1 MVKDITWWR
10 FDNAIDSKTCNKIIK
25 LGKKD
30 WEKATIKGE
39 FENVI
44 DTKSRETNVSWTTE
58 QWLYDIVFDYMR
70 SANEQAGWDFEVD
83 AAESMQIGKYSK
95 GCFYD
100 YHTDGDGVTVYDSPE
115 NKWLNNKTRKLSMSI
130 FLNDNYEGGE
140 FKFYGDDEETT
151 RISEKGTV
159 IVFPSYLNHCVE
171 EVTKGNRYSLVVW
184 FVGPKFK

>member
-58 QWLYDIVFDYMR
+58 QWLYDIVFEYMR
-70 SANEQAGWDFEVD
+70 SANEQV
-83 AAESMQIGKYSK
+83 
-95 GCFYD
+95 
-100 YHTDGDGVTVYDSPE
+100 
-115 NKWLNNKTRKLSMSI
+115 WLGL
-130 FLNDNYEGGE
+130 
-140 FKFYGDDEETT
+140 
-151 RISEKGTV
+151 
-159 IVFPSYLNHCVE
+159 
-171 EVTKGNRYSLVVW
+171 
-184 FVGPKFK
+184 

>member
-10 FDNAIDSKTCNKIIK
+10 FDNAIDSKMCNKIIK
-25 LGKKD
+25 LADKK
-30 WEKATIKGE
+30 WEKATTKGE
-39 FENVI
+39 EGQ
-44 DTKSRETNVSWTTE
+44 DKRKTNICWTTE
-58 QWLYDIVFDYMR
+58 QWLYDIVFEYMQ
-70 SANEQAGWDFEVD
+70 SANRQAGWDFEVD

-100 YHTDGDGVTVYDSPE
+100 YHSDGNGVTVYDMPE

-140 FKFYGDDEETT
+140 FTFFGDEDSIITG
-151 RISEKGTV
+151 KGTV
-159 IVFPSYLNHCVE
+159 GTVLVFPSYMHHCVE

-184 FVGPKFK
+184 FLGPKFK

>member
-1 MVKDITWWR
+1 MKNNITWWR
-10 FDNAIDSKTCNKIIK
+10 FDNAIDSKMCNKIIK
-25 LGKKD
+25 LADKK
-30 WEKATIKGE
+30 WEKAKTKGE
-39 FENVI
+39 EGQ
-44 DTKSRETNVSWTTE
+44 DKRKTNIFWTTE
-58 QWLYDIVFDYMR
+58 QWLYDIVFGYMQ
-70 SANEQAGWDFEVD
+70 SANRQAGWNFEVD

-140 FKFYGDDEETT
+140 FTFFGDDEEKSI
-151 RISEKGTV
+151 RGKGTV
-159 IVFPSYLNHCVE
+159 LVFPSYLYHCVE

-184 FVGPKFK
+184 FLGPKFK

>member
-10 FDNAIDSKTCNKIIK
+10 FDNAIDSKMCNKIIK
-25 LGKKD
+25 LADKK
-30 WEKATIKGE
+30 WEKATTKGE
-39 FENVI
+39 VGQ
-44 DTKSRETNVSWTTE
+44 DKRKTNICWTTE
-58 QWLYDIVFDYMR
+58 QWLYDIVFEYMQ
-70 SANEQAGWDFEVD
+70 SANRQAGWDFEVD

-100 YHTDGDGVTVYDSPE
+100 YHADGDGVTVYDSPE

-140 FKFYGDDEETT
+140 FTFFGDDEEKS
-151 RISEKGTV
+151 IKGKGTI
-159 IVFPSYLNHCVE
+159 IVFPSYIYHCVE

-184 FVGPKFK
+184 FLGPKFK